1 MRLSINGH
9 CRDCNFFAVEGI
21 GDAEIERIAFESGF
35 CKRRSGKIKAP
46 DFLIHF
52 CLQSLEGTVS
62 YNDIAAKIAV
72 RTDNQAS
79 RQAYH
84 QRMGAECVDFF
95 EKILA
100 SVMASKCRFDELD
113 TLTASGAFTRI
124 LVQDSTVIR
133 LPLRLFEVFSGV
145 KNAHC
150 AVCNARIQGIYD
162 LVSKK
167 FVDFSIDPYSRNDL
181 VAASDIDVEPGDLL
195 LRDRGYFI
203 VGTVRD
209 LKEKGVDTVSR
220 YKHKTNI
227 YDVETGKEIN
237 LLEYLGK
244 YGSIDREVLAG
255 KEKYKVKITAR
266 PVDEETAN
274 LRRMKA
280 KKESR
285 SKKPSKELLALMSWT
300 VFVTTVEI
308 EELPFETIF
317 KLYGLRWR
325 IENIFKTWKS
335 HFSFDKIHGVSEK
348 QLRILLTARLTMIVL
363 IYHRLFRPLS
373 ELIKKISE
381 KRLSL
386 MKFTNHIRKNLEFI
400 YELLDFQNISE
411 KTVNIAI
418 RYCTYDSRK
427 RKNFETRLEQIIM
440 EINDLSYHSLA

>member
-1 MRLSINGH
+1 MTSWPTTLRCGALCGLALLL
-9 CRDCNFFAVEGI
+9 CT
-21 GDAEIERIAFESGF
+21 DARSDEALRERIHREYKHQSYMLVESPAGWRLYLF
-35 CKRRSGKIKAP
+35 SA
-46 DFLIHF
+46 
-52 CLQSLEGTVS
+52 
-62 YNDIAAKIAV
+62 
-72 RTDNQAS
+72 
-79 RQAYH
+79 
-84 QRMGAECVDFF
+84 GAEPVR
-95 EKILA
+95 
-100 SVMASKCRFDELD
+100 S
-113 TLTASGAFTRI
+113 
-124 LVQDSTVIR
+124 
-133 LPLRLFEVFSGV
+133 
-145 KNAHC
+145 
-150 AVCNARIQGIYD
+150 
-162 LVSKK
+162 
-167 FVDFSIDPYSRNDL
+167 
-181 VAASDIDVEPGDLL
+181 IDVEPGDPL

-244 YGSIDREVLAG
+244 YGSIDREVLVG

-440 EINDLSYHSLA
+440 DIGRK